1 MNYYFYRQ
9 LFEGKR
15 DDQLQP
21 YVDICRKHGIDM
33 TISGLK
39 QKMLN
44 KLRTEA
50 SMDSIS
56 LQSNFYLVGAVKYYF
71 NGDLTTN
78 KRLNILYPQYEDRF
92 KPDVCSKLNRII
104 LILRNAYIDSVGTK
118 WAQPEDFGKLTIDKL
133 FKKYERTLEK
143 IYGDKETPTGKE
155 TKKVSPLEYKS
166 GNGTGGYSMEVIL
179 QHNQCIKYNAL
190 TSPGAWCITFNNP
203 GNYNNYTRGNK
214 SHFIIF
220 KKRRCDNIPYKPGNG
235 FPKDKYGLSML
246 AVQQSNVDGQ
256 FICCTTRWNHGG
268 YNGVPSIPNADF
280 VYRDEDTFCNE
291 TGIPHEMLAKAFEA
305 YKENKRL
312 LNAETNADRSKDA
325 AERAAER
332 RDIIRKFKY
341 AQMMINGGKAL
352 SQIFTNPNDGKEDP
366 QYCRCVVGNG
376 KVNKSVYLVKIEHL
390 GETIGTLCVRGK
402 LIYDQMLFRDHIQ
415 RIGCLSEDTWYNKR
429 ENTKNPNILMID
441 MGYYSGRVLFDL
453 RRNKIITVAGK
464 KKFENAQTIEY
475 EGKYTDF
482 VYVMINSRRS
492 GIYDC
497 RRGKA
502 INVDNIE
509 AFYDIVYD
517 KGWQKNVRYGLP
529 KNAILKVKVS
539 DSWQDD
545 WNERYQ
551 YYDLERGVKIDK
563 PDTETLANLVNS
575 EGNVLDADSRSRLV
589 KPGGEINK
597 INNKYY
603 IIYNISVDGGGNIAQ
618 CVFDP
623 SINDFAQICGHKVF
637 KFIRPQNKV
646 IYFRT
651 MDGTPNLADL
661 TRGYI
666 SGPLMKWLSNPN
678 TDINLDDGFWH
689 HDENVVRIRFYNSR
703 SLDVRLLYNIK
714 FGHYVKINN
723 EIRFQNIEE
732 SSDGDREHEWKIYPL
747 GYNSEGE
754 DNGAFYLYNSETGDI
769 EERGSNKR
777 PKTNQFRFSED
788 EKNKLRGL

>member
-1 MNYYFYRQ
+1 MRYYFYRR

-15 DDQLQP
+15 DEQLQP
-21 YVDICRKHGIDM
+21 YVDICRKRGIDM
-33 TISGLK
+33 TISELK

-50 SMDSIS
+50 SMDSVS
-56 LQSNFYLVGAVKYYF
+56 LQSNFYLVGVVKYYF

-92 KPDVCSKLNRII
+92 KLDVCSKLNRII

-118 WAQPEDFGKLTIDKL
+118 WAQPEDFGTLTIEKL
-133 FKKYERTLEK
+133 FKKYDRTLEK
-143 IYGDKETPTGKE
+143 IYGDKEKPTGKE

-166 GNGTGGYSMEVIL
+166 GKDTGGYSMEVIL

-190 TSPGAWCITFNNP
+190 TSPGAWCITFNSP

-220 KKRRCDNIPYKPGNG
+220 KKRGCDNIPYKTGNG

-268 YNGVPSIPNADF
+268 YNGVPGIPNADF

-352 SQIFTNPNDGKEDP
+352 SQIFTNPQHKEDP
-366 QYCRCVVGNG
+366 RYCKCIVGNG
-376 KVNKSVYLVKIEHL
+376 KVNKSVYLVRIDHL

-415 RIGCLSEDTWYNKR
+415 SVRFLRDDTRYNDER
-429 ENTKNPNILMID
+429 ENTKNPNIIMID

-464 KKFENAQTIEY
+464 KKFEDAQTIEY
-475 EGKYTDF
+475 DGKYTDF
-482 VYVMINSRRS
+482 VYVIINSRRS

-497 RRGKA
+497 RRGEA
-502 INVDNIE
+502 INVDNVE
-509 AFYDIVYD
+509 AFYDIECER
-517 KGWQKNVRYGLP
+517 GWRKAVRYGLP
-529 KNAILKVKVS
+529 KNAILQVKVS
-539 DSWQDD
+539 DSWRDN
-545 WNERYQ
+545 WNDRYQ

-575 EGNVLDADSRSRLV
+575 EGNVLDADSLSRLEEPYGV
-589 KPGGEINK
+589 IDK
-597 INNKYY
+597 INDKYY
-603 IIYNISVDGGGNIAQ
+603 IIYDIRVDGKGRIAQ

-623 SINDFAQICGHKVF
+623 KINGFAQICGHKIF

-646 IYFRT
+646 ILFET
-651 MDGTPNLADL
+651 MDGKINLADL
-661 TRGYI
+661 TRGNI
-666 SGPLMKWLSNPN
+666 SGPVMKWLSAPSVGF
-678 TDINLDDGFWH
+678 DLYDGFWH
-689 HDENVVRIRFYNSR
+689 HDENVVIIRFYTYR
-703 SLDVRLLYNIK
+703 AFDVKTLYNIK
-714 FGHYVKINN
+714 FGNYVKINN
-723 EIRFQNIEE
+723 EICFQNIEE
-732 SSDGDREHEWKIYPL
+732 SHDDNREHEWKIYPL
-747 GYNSEGE
+747 GYDSKQ
-754 DNGAFYLYNSETGDI
+754 DDTFYVYNSETGDI
-769 EERGSNKR
+769 EKRGPSER
-777 PKTNQFRFSED
+777 PKTNQFRFSDD
-788 EKNKLRGL
+788 EKNTVRSL